1 MTVPTSTAAP
11 STPTAPSA
19 AEAPLLP
26 QPFSDL
32 EPWAPQWCLATEDER
47 FATRLASSMDTLH
60 AFYDAMAPRLEEAID
75 YCDKH
80 PLDELPEDVERLL
93 HLIYSHVMVS
103 MAVEVFQQP
112 KTVDAADAVITRVK
126 EPRP

>member
-1 MTVPTSTAAP
+1 MSVPIALSTP
-11 STPTAPSA
+11 STPTAPPASA
-19 AEAPLLP
+19 DPVLP
-26 QPFSDL
+26 TEFSDL
-32 EPWAPQWCLATEDER
+32 EPWAQKWCLATEDER
-47 FATRLASSMDTLH
+47 FTVRLATPMEDLH
-60 AFYDAMAPRLEEAID
+60 AFYDAMAPRLEQAIA

-80 PLDELPEDVERLL
+80 PLDDLPEDVERLL
-93 HLIYSHVMVS
+93 HLIYSHIMVS